1 MLVYQRV
8 PVFDTSILSLI
19 KPHSTA
25 AEASAPGT
33 APSSDLEVA
42 AGGTG
47 DSPADRSWCY
57 EWLLMVI
64 NGYPIDILVYGWPT
78 PRKNDGVRQWW
89 LFFIYHGRIKTRSK
103 PPISN
108 VICKIEATY
117 QQIRKVANMEI
128 MPSKQ

>member
-64 NGYPIDILVYGWPT
+64 QLIY
-78 PRKNDGVRQWW
+78 W
-89 LFFIYHGRIKTRSK
+89 LMVDLPLGKM
-103 PPISN
+103 
-108 VICKIEATY
+108 
-117 QQIRKVANMEI
+117 MEFVSDDYFSYI
-128 MPSKQ
+128 MEE